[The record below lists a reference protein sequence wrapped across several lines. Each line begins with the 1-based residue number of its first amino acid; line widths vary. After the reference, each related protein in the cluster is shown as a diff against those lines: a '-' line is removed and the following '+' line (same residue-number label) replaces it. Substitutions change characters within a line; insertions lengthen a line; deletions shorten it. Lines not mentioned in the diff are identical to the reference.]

1 MKRYKGITMK
11 GYKGMTKDMT
21 CRGMQY
27 EIGKTYYADG
37 EIALCRNGLHFC
49 EQLSNVFN
57 FYKWGDGNRYFEVS
71 ADGQI
76 VSSDTKSVASKLTII
91 RELTDI
97 EVNKG
102 IYNYDNGNSDGCS
115 YGCGDSNSYGNGY
128 GCGDNDGYGD
138 GYGDGYCYGRGD
150 GSGSGY
156 GYGYGFDDGDGRGNG
171 YGCVNISKI
180 LIYEGE

>member
-1 MKRYKGITMK
+1 MK

-27 EIGKTYYADG
+27 EVGKTYHVDG

-49 EQLSNVFN
+49 EQLYNVFG
-57 FYKWGDGNRYFEVS
+57 FYERDNGNRYFEVS

-76 VSSDTKSVASKLTII
+76 ISNDMKSVASKLTII

-97 EVNKG
+97 EVNRC
-102 IYNYDNGNSDGCS
+102 IYDNSYNNGYGNSDG
-115 YGCGDSNSYGNGY
+115 YGLGD
-128 GCGDNDGYGD
+128 
-138 GYGDGYCYGRGD
+138 
-150 GSGSGY
+150 GY
-156 GYGYGFDDGDGRGNG
+156 GYGYSYGHGHGFGNGNDDGYGNHHYNCYANSYGNSGCGRGDG
-171 YGCVNISKI
+171 YGCENISKI